1 MIDLFNYVGLC
12 QDCFDVINLELDE
25 LNLLNIIWE
34 QTKIPRG
41 LAKMINK
48 KCDMSK
54 LNHAN
59 AALFA
64 AGLIDVYCNF
74 RKERMSNVLEVA
86 NQ

>member
-1 MIDLFNYVGLC
+1 
-12 QDCFDVINLELDE
+12 
-25 LNLLNIIWE
+25 
-34 QTKIPRG
+34 
-41 LAKMINK
+41 MINK